1 MSLLCS
7 NIDGSSFFTAYTLLY
22 MTATSCTTS
31 SFVYLK
37 SFKELFPFSW
47 LPFVVESVCKVR
59 SFFRNRQT
67 FSKVFSKSFFWRRK
81 LTSSGCRSRSLNAV
95 KVRYL
100 DRRRTVLPAPFPF
113 RLSSLQ
119 RLSLSK
125 AGAKLR
131 TFSLSPTFTHTFFQN
146 FCKKIHKW
154 LCFRY
159 ILRQILRKEEK
170 EAGRGTQYTI
180 TRVQA
185 RARLDRT
192 EKSRKGENSCRMERK
207 IPLEGWNSLSDDTKK
222 NPEILPE
229 EGKKCSF
236 GRKIHAGK

>member
-1 MSLLCS
+1 
-7 NIDGSSFFTAYTLLY
+7 

-37 SFKELFPFSW
+37 SFKELFLFRGFRLLSKAFAK
-47 LPFVVESVCKVR
+47 LGA
-59 SFFRNRQT
+59 FFETAKLFRK
-67 FSKVFSKSFFWRRK
+67 FFFSKSFFGRRK

-131 TFSLSPTFTHTFFQN
+131 TFSLSPTFTDTFFQT
-146 FCKKIHKW
+146 FCKKIHKS
-154 LCFRY
+154 LYLRY
-159 ILRQILRKEEK
+159 VLRQVFRKKEK
-170 EAGRGTQYTI
+170 EAGRGTQYII
-180 TRVQA
+180 TRVQV
-185 RARLDRT
+185 RARLDRA
-192 EKSRKGENSCRMERK
+192 KMSRKGEKISRIHGNHCRMEWKKSEKTPREKEKWFIRK
-207 IPLEGWNSLSDDTKK
+207 GNS
-222 NPEILPE
+222 
-229 EGKKCSF
+229 C
-236 GRKIHAGK
+236 